1 MNGRCRRFAPKLA
14 VLALVAAFASSGGAS
29 ALERMPKMA
38 QVGTASWYGPGFHG
52 RATASGERFDQNKL
66 SAAHRTLPLN
76 TPIRVTNLENG
87 RSIALVVNDRG
98 PYVPGRVLDVSK
110 AAARELGMVE
120 DGIVTVRIEPL
131 TEPSDTNPAA
141 GGETMRVAGGR
152 G

>member
-1 MNGRCRRFAPKLA
+1 MNVRCRRFAPKLA
-14 VLALVAAFASSGGAS
+14 ALVFATALAASGGAS
-29 ALERMPKMA
+29 ALERMPKMV

-87 RSIALVVNDRG
+87 RSVALVVNDRG

-110 AAARELGMVE
+110 AAARELGMVQ
-120 DGIVTVRIEPL
+120 DGIVRVRIEPL
-131 TEPSDTNPAA
+131 TETSAMKPSA
-141 GGETMRVAGGR
+141 GGETMRVAGGP